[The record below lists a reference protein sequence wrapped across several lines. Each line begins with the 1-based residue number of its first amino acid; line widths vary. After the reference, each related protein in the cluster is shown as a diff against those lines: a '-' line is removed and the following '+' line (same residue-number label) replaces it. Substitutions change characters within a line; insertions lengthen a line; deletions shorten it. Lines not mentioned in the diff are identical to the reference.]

1 MLIGLFQGTVCLLP
15 PVKVCKVEATWACL
29 PLDPRLIPLVVA
41 PACLALLDPGL
52 DPLGDGVCDAGAKV
66 VVFEVLLLPIT
77 IFFARFLVLVLVV
90 LLVEMLVEFSTLLL
104 PFLPLKLFELLLM
117 PRTFMSV
124 ALTSFS
130 FGAPPAA
137 VQFVALVLNLVE
149 SFGSFS
155 NLDFT
160 FGALLKMLCLFGL
173 MFILLIIW

>member
-15 PVKVCKVEATWACL
+15 PVKVCKVEAAWACL
-29 PLDPRLIPLVVA
+29 PLDPRLIPL
-41 PACLALLDPGL
+41 DPGL
-52 DPLGDGVCDAGAKV
+52 DTLEDGVCDAGAKV

-137 VQFVALVLNLVE
+137 VQLVALVLNLVK

-160 FGALLKMLCLFGL
+160 FGVLLNMLCLFGL